1 MRLLNMIDVNSIIQQ
16 AFQRVGICGDGE
28 VPSPTQSMSGVA
40 DLQSLITELNGED
53 YLLENYTTYDAYVA
67 KKIKFAVKPD
77 TWWEVANTDVIDT
90 KIANG
95 QTEIG
100 DVYKIKG
107 KNEFYTI
114 RYDSNAQSMYKDT
127 NNEFNLYMSEYWPT
141 FLVDS
146 IPDRCIGVARKIG
159 NTYKQLIPA
168 DKMMIDA
175 QTKGHLAELYTTE
188 TEWVDVEHLH
198 DADDPNYKPTPV
210 EYFVIEFDSNVS
222 AYFRITV
229 LKGIKIY
236 NANDKLQI
244 SSKYQAMIEDG
255 LCVKLCQ
262 RYKYLEMKED
272 FEKDFE
278 WAKELIKR
286 VNSSNRPMLYQGYG
300 NNDYNKGYW
309 DLTSGRL
316 WG

>member
-1 MRLLNMIDVNSIIQQ
+1 MRLNMIDVNSIIQN

-28 VPSPTQSMSGVA
+28 VPTPTQAMAGVA

-53 YLLENYTTYDAYVA
+53 YLLENYATYDAYVA

-77 TWWEVANTDVIDT
+77 TWWEVDNTDVIDT

-95 QTEIG
+95 QTEVG
-100 DVYKIKG
+100 DVYKIKD

-141 FLVDS
+141 FLVDA

-175 QTKGHLAELYTTE
+175 QTKGHLAELYTME

-236 NANDKLQI
+236 NATDKLQI

-278 WAKELIKR
+278 WAKELIER
-286 VNSSNRPMLYQGYG
+286 VNSSNRPMLYQSYG